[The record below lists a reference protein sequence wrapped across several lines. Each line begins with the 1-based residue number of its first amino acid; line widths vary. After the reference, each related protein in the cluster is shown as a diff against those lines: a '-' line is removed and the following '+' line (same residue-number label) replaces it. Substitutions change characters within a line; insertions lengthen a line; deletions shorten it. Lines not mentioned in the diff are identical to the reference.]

1 MGGGRLSAHF
11 GPMFTTAQHTLQ
23 RSSTDP
29 LSQSMKARFR
39 QQSYGGTCCKTY
51 VPNMTQTFKRLGP
64 QLEERLRR
72 SFTHG
77 QSSVLGWLH
86 KRLL

>member
-51 VPNMTQTFKRLGP
+51 VGLSFFFHRHHLLFSHGSAVPANGVVSSLG
-64 QLEERLRR
+64 L
-72 SFTHG
+72 
-77 QSSVLGWLH
+77 
-86 KRLL
+86 